1 VRVSRKTPK
10 PVRVISPDAY
20 PRLVPKAAAP
30 LLARML
36 KSDATSQKAARII
49 ALKAETL
56 RAAVLDYVDRL
67 CDAGRDHDFIAIYEQ
82 AHEIRGLAET
92 ANLRAT
98 GRIADGLCQ
107 YLDAMS
113 RAGAVADPSVVQ
125 LHLGAILRAAGA
137 GPDSGTLGD
146 VVTGEL
152 RALVERKLAEIKTP
166 AR

>member
-1 VRVSRKTPK
+1 MSKKNPK

-20 PRLVPKAAAP
+20 PRMVPKASAA
-30 LLARML
+30 LLARMI
-36 KSDATSQKAARII
+36 KSDATTQKAVRII
-49 ALKAETL
+49 AMKAESL

-67 CDAGRDHDFIAIYEQ
+67 CDAGKKHDFTAIYEQ

-107 YLDAMS
+107 YLDAMTQ
-113 RAGAVADPSVVQ
+113 AGAHADPSVVH
-125 LHLGAILRAAGA
+125 LHLGAILRAAKA
-137 GPDSGTLGD
+137 GSDSKLGD

-152 RALVERKLAEIKTP
+152 KALVERKLTELRP

>member
-1 VRVSRKTPK
+1 VSSKKNQK

-36 KSDATSQKAARII
+36 KSDATTQKAARII
-49 ALKAETL
+49 AMKAETL

-67 CDAGRDHDFIAIYEQ
+67 CDAGRTHDFTAIYDQ

-92 ANLRAT
+92 AGLRAT

-107 YLDAMS
+107 YLDAVS
-113 RAGAVADPSVVQ
+113 RAGQDADASVVQ
-125 LHLGAILRAAGA
+125 LHLGAILRAASAGA
-137 GPDSGTLGD
+137 DSGKLGD

-152 RALVERKLAEIKTP
+152 RALVERKLAELRTP
-166 AR
+166 TR